1 MIQIYPFRANFGPN
15 SSSKCPGTSY
25 IDDKDEDCLSLN
37 IYVPKSSLM
46 SQTEDAFSDNLPVL
60 VYFHGGAFVVG
71 SNRDGPLQPE
81 HLGLVILANHIEAT
95 NQSEDLL

>member
-1 MIQIYPFRANFGPN
+1 MQDQEDPSWANFGPN

-25 IDDKDEDCLSLN
+25 IDDKDENCLSLN

-46 SQTEDAFSDNLPVL
+46 SSTESTDSEKLPVL

-81 HLGLVILANHIEAT
+81 HLGLV
-95 NQSEDLL
+95 SF

>member
-1 MIQIYPFRANFGPN
+1 
-15 SSSKCPGTSY
+15 
-25 IDDKDEDCLSLN
+25 
-37 IYVPKSSLM
+37 M

>member
-1 MIQIYPFRANFGPN
+1 
-15 SSSKCPGTSY
+15 
-25 IDDKDEDCLSLN
+25 
-37 IYVPKSSLM
+37 M

-81 HLGLVILANHIEAT
+81 HLGLVIFSQSHRGHKPIRRLALTISWRLFLKSS
-95 NQSEDLL
+95 QIP